1 MNDRSGAGCTE
12 LPDLLLPFGVRPSN
26 LSDHWPPAMFMGLRE
41 IFNVWATVGFDD
53 TLLRSKMK
61 LEVTIGNYFPAE
73 AAFHKAKVA

>member
-1 MNDRSGAGCTE
+1 
-12 LPDLLLPFGVRPSN
+12 
-26 LSDHWPPAMFMGLRE
+26 MFMGLRE